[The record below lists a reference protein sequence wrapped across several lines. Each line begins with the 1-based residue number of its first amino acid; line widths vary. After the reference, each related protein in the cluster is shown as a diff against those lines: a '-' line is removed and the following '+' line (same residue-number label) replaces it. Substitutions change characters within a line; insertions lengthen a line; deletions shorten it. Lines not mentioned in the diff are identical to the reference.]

1 MPWIIVLLT
10 LIEFSSAKL
19 ASIGIYW
26 NASNPIFRIDNT
38 DHIIDV
44 NRGNNPFEYDQ
55 VNIICPTYTEGT
67 NEEAETYII
76 YNVSKEEYDSCR
88 ITNSNPRIIA
98 ICDKPHQL
106 KYFTITFRS
115 FTPQPGGL
123 EFKPGQDYY
132 FISTSTGKREGLDR
146 RLGGRCSTHH
156 MKVIFKVCCS
166 TNDNNVLN
174 DKSDANNIKNN
185 SNINSTINSNQS
197 FSSTTVDSSSL
208 SSSELSIESS
218 SSSSI
223 ASSSLSSAS
232 SSPLPAVTSSNL
244 IFTLTSSPSP
254 SIQSNKDFINS
265 NRDLHSDD
273 RSNANGLY
281 LNANINN
288 VNPLVSTSS
297 PPSTSTTLGSLVT
310 STFPAS
316 PEHWWRPHFTR
327 IQDLKWRSK
336 GPGNVVKETN
346 HHHLTDSNSF
356 TNPNANNSQNNSSN
370 DTLRPIAWTIFAIA
384 CFIFII
390 FWALWCKVRR
400 NNVMLPMSK

>member
-1 MPWIIVLLT
+1 MWFHHFLKST
-10 LIEFSSAKL
+10 
-19 ASIGIYW
+19 
-26 NASNPIFRIDNT
+26 
-38 DHIIDV
+38 
-44 NRGNNPFEYDQ
+44 
-55 VNIICPTYTEGT
+55 
-67 NEEAETYII
+67 
-76 YNVSKEEYDSCR
+76 VSKEEYDSCR

-185 SNINSTINSNQS
+185 SNINSTINNNQS

-223 ASSSLSSAS
+223 ASSSLSSA
-232 SSPLPAVTSSNL
+232 
-244 IFTLTSSPSP
+244 
-254 SIQSNKDFINS
+254 
-265 NRDLHSDD
+265 DLHSDD

-288 VNPLVSTSS
+288 INSLVSTSS

-346 HHHLTDSNSF
+346 HHHLTVGHDSNSF